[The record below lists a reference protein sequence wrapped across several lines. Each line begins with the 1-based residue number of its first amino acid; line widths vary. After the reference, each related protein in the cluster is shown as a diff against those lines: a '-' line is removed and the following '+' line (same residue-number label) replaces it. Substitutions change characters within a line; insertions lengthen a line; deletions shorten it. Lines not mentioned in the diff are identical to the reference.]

1 MQLSSRR
8 KKLRVLGGTLV
19 LLGVISLL
27 YAVFVMQS
35 VRFYENP
42 DPVPGDIEFN
52 HRTFQAE
59 VGFFGIM
66 LMLIGYMIY
75 RFIPSSEK
83 ESADVDLN
91 PIA

>member
-1 MQLSSRR
+1 MHLSPRR

-19 LLGVISLL
+19 LLGAIALL

-35 VRFYENP
+35 VHFYENP
-42 DPVPGDIEFN
+42 DPVPGAIEFN

-59 VGFFGIM
+59 VGFFGVI
-66 LMLIGYMIY
+66 LIIIGCVIY